1 MTATARWAPPTAG
14 IAAAAIAV
22 GLGELSAAII
32 APQSSPLTVVGAT
45 LIQLAPPWGVD
56 AAIALFGSADK
67 VALAIGIIVVLLVV
81 AAGLGVLEHRRA
93 PLGAVIAAALGG
105 GVAVL
110 AMTRPA
116 AGPPAWAP
124 SLLAAAA
131 AFAGLRLLT
140 SRLRSALE
148 IEASSPEHRAAVAAW
163 STPPPGAAT
172 ARRQFLIGA
181 GAAVALG
188 VLASIGAAAS
198 ACQARSASCA

>member
-93 PLGAVIAAALGG
+93 PLGAVIAAAISALIFLGF
-105 GVAVL
+105 
-110 AMTRPA
+110 
-116 AGPPAWAP
+116 
-124 SLLAAAA
+124 LLNA
-131 AFAGLRLLT
+131 AFQPAIIAVVVVYVLILLGFAIWGRHRLVL
-140 SRLRSALE
+140 
-148 IEASSPEHRAAVAAW
+148 SPEEEY
-163 STPPPGAAT
+163 
-172 ARRQFLIGA
+172 
-181 GAAVALG
+181 ALSG
-188 VLASIGAAAS
+188 GLHGDPQKEGYDAMEGEMFDGKK
-198 ACQARSASCA
+198 